1 MSTPQLR
8 GGSRISARDRAPS
21 VNLAKLA
28 ELLSKSIPSAGNDAD
43 ALELASLGERR
54 LRLNTRGVLGRLLKH
69 PEFKTVFAPG
79 EETGFLR
86 DAVLPPYG
94 MAAKTGGRL
103 VHGTE
108 AGTTK
113 ALGALRE
120 AVNQQL
126 DAALASLDLSSL
138 CAANL
143 DAVLKVMAKSIGA
156 NPPDLPE
163 SATMVPVQFAEPGRP
178 AYEREKDIGRVLS
191 GIEKV
196 DGRNW
201 LELLLSGIQRKLT
214 NDGEDAEDI
223 DEILTAIRT
232 QSERPGSQ
240 VKRFL
245 EFLEDE
251 AMARVRLQVCMQL
264 MSAVAAQSTKAGFK
278 SYVRRVR
285 DCFEAFAGAQGDSVT
300 LDVSQAFGVSSNV
313 DLATELR
320 KAMFYG
326 CLPVWSEGSV
336 QLFERRTAPE
346 HNLPMLREVSYRF
359 RVNGNNPT
367 TGKQSFDSRLD
378 KLYSRLLDVEPGSND
393 IVRRPVAE
401 LVFLA
406 LVVPAGIDED
416 TTSSVLDDAKAIA
429 AALKDDP
436 LGTLRELHS
445 RLVSRSR
452 VMEDL
457 ADELIRVLK
466 TKSASLV
473 SAANRSVDKYMV
485 SVHKDIVDWPVVKGL
500 SSGHE
505 EILVKPSAGP
515 DTISWFEHIRVS
527 ESPWPGSVA
536 SIVVTTELQERS
548 LEPAGDAR
556 DVSMS
561 KGLDAPVLP
570 VRLVPYAWQKDSAS
584 WEPSIPQPALMFAGR
599 GIEVEYDLR
608 LLTLKR
614 KQNDEER
621 TKGEQLR
628 AALLAG
634 LSLLVYVCLWEL
646 VQRVKGAHPNLTLTL
661 VRLQQTGKAGGR
673 EADAHDGN
681 TAIYAI
687 SQALE
692 RALTR
697 ELPVKLQ
704 GLTTQNDAR
713 DTLRWKTRGALAA
726 LLGGQPLR
734 FPQEGSLTKVAVLTY
749 VTRPCDIHPT
759 FPDADGHLFV
769 SRTYVADSEAGAT
782 VLNVERMQSRV
793 VNSKTDFKTPH
804 LILEEIARLR
814 KAGYQHVLLLSH
826 HFGNRHV
833 GRAAERHSPHG
844 TLEFLDEAAKR
855 FPDVHLYPLRRD
867 VFPAT
872 RLRKRQSAE
881 SGFEVLR
888 HDAHQK
894 MYQDNAVDVL
904 RSLLPV
910 YTFATLHVVGDEG
923 RPQSGFCTYFFDAE
937 HRLSDFNLNESTR
950 ANILGTGFGE
960 SVRQSL
966 VSVLRGIH
974 FLESEKPSDKTK
986 LLPVLDPFS
995 WATPTSTAAAG
1006 EVEVITRRGGR
1017 AILLSIPAVLAHVT
1031 RVLHKEALENE

>member
-28 ELLSKSIPSAGNDAD
+28 ELLSKSVPACGSDAD
-43 ALELASLGERR
+43 GLELVTTGERR

-69 PEFKTVFAPG
+69 PDFRTVFAPG

-86 DAVLPPYG
+86 DAVLPPFG

-103 VHGTE
+103 THGTE

-113 ALGALRE
+113 ALDTLRE

-126 DAALASLDLSSL
+126 DAALGAIDLSTL
-138 CAANL
+138 CANNL
-143 DAVLKVMAKSIGA
+143 DAALKVMAKSIGS
-156 NPPDLPE
+156 NPPDL
-163 SATMVPVQFAEPGRP
+163 AQLANMVPVQFADPARP
-178 AYEREKDIGRVLS
+178 ACEREKDIGRVLS
-191 GIEKV
+191 SIEKV
-196 DGRNW
+196 DGRDW
-201 LELLLSGIQRKLT
+201 LELLLSGIRTRLT
-214 NDGEDAEDI
+214 NLDEDAEDI
-223 DEILTAIRT
+223 DDIITAIRS
-232 QSERPGSQ
+232 QSERLGSQ
-240 VKRFL
+240 VRRFL

-264 MSAVAAQSTKAGFK
+264 MSAVAAQSNKAGFK
-278 SYVRRVR
+278 SYVRRVKE
-285 DCFEAFAGAQGDSVT
+285 CFEAFADAAGDSLT
-300 LDVSQAFGVSSNV
+300 LDVSKIFGVASNAE
-313 DLATELR
+313 LAVELR

-336 QLFERRTAPE
+336 QLFERRNAPE
-346 HNLPMLREVSYRF
+346 HNQPTLREVSYRF

-367 TGKQSFDSRLD
+367 TGKPSFDSRLD
-378 KLYSRLLDVEPGSND
+378 RLYARLLEEPDAFFN
-393 IVRRPVAE
+393 VRRPVAE

-406 LVVPAGIDED
+406 LVVPASVDED
-416 TTSSVLDDAKAIA
+416 MASSVVEDAKAIA
-429 AALKDDP
+429 LALKDDP
-436 LGTLRELHS
+436 VATLREMHA
-445 RLVSRSR
+445 RLLSRSH

-473 SAANRSVDKYMV
+473 TAANRSVAKFMV

-500 SSGHE
+500 SSGKE
-505 EILVKPSAGP
+505 DVLVKPAAGP
-515 DTISWFEHIRVS
+515 ESVAWFEHIRVS
-527 ESPWPGSVA
+527 ESSWPGSVA
-536 SIVVTTELQERS
+536 SIAVTTQLQERS
-548 LEPAGDAR
+548 LEPAGEAR
-556 DVSMS
+556 DVHMS
-561 KGLDAPVLP
+561 KGLDTPVLP
-570 VRLVPYAWQKDSAS
+570 VRLIPYAWRKESAS
-584 WEPSIPQPALMFAGR
+584 WEPAVPEPKLLFAGR
-599 GIEVEYDLR
+599 GVEVEYDLR
-608 LLTLKR
+608 LLTLTRKR
-614 KQNDEER
+614 DDE
-621 TKGEQLR
+621 KANGEQLR
-628 AALLAG
+628 AALIAG
-634 LSLLVYVCLWEL
+634 LSLLAYVCLWEL
-646 VQRVKGAHPNLTLTL
+646 VQRVKGIHPKLTMTL
-661 VRLQQTGKAGGR
+661 VRLQQTGKAGSR

-734 FPQEGSLTKVAVLTY
+734 FPQEGSLSKVAVLTY
-749 VTRPCDIHPT
+749 VTRPCDIHPG
-759 FPDADGHLFV
+759 FPDSDGHLFV
-769 SRTYVADSEAGAT
+769 SRTYVADSKAGET
-782 VLNVERMQSRV
+782 VLKVERMLSRV
-793 VNSKTDFKTPH
+793 VNSKSDFRTPH

-826 HFGNRHV
+826 HFGNRHI

-844 TLEFLDEAAKR
+844 TLEFLDAAAKR

-888 HDAHQK
+888 YDAHQQ
-894 MYQDNAVDVL
+894 MYKDNAVDIL
-904 RSLLPV
+904 RSLVPV

-937 HRLSDFNLNESTR
+937 HRLSDFNLKESTR
-950 ANILGTGFGE
+950 ANILGTGSGE
-960 SVRQSL
+960 PVRQSL

-995 WATPTSTAAAG
+995 WAAPSSTAAAG

-1017 AILLSIPAVLAHVT
+1017 TVLLSIPAVLAHVT
-1031 RVLHKEALENE
+1031 RVLHKEALENG